1 MRQTEDIEMDL
12 AKNQGGIS
20 KQSLKL
26 MGRTDHISL
35 DENQGEVYV
44 KDDFGVY
51 IIYDCVL

>member
-12 AKNQGGIS
+12 SKNQGGIS